1 MSDVCW
7 CFCLFF
13 KQKTAYEM
21 RISDWSSDV
30 CSSDLLDGKPA
41 VVRVKPGQQRILLHL
56 AADLDKAGD
65 DLAADAE
72 GQIGLVAGAH
82 LAGIAGTVLEDLRL
96 GAGDAPRP
104 DRFRRRRCLV
114 AGGECAGPQPR
125 RRAGYRMGGVSGRGG
140 AVRVGT

>member
-96 GAGDAPRP
+96 GRSEE
-104 DRFRRRRCLV
+104 R
-114 AGGECAGPQPR
+114 
-125 RRAGYRMGGVSGRGG
+125 
-140 AVRVGT
+140 RVGKECVSTGRSRW